1 MRLKPLYIAIV
12 YALIFSCNTLS
23 SKKLTVKIL
32 NENLKLDNGI
42 LFYNETPFDGVL
54 VAYSEAEKLKSKIEY
69 VNGKKHGYEKQWYR
83 NGDKLIERFY
93 KEGFK
98 TGIHKSWWADG
109 TKKFEYEFNEK
120 GEFHGIVKEW
130 YKSGQIFRDFNYA
143 EGKELGSQRMWKNDG
158 TLKANY
164 EVVNGERFGLIGL
177 KKCYTVTVDS
187 VEVK

>member
-1 MRLKPLYIAIV
+1 M
-12 YALIFSCNTLS
+12 
-23 SKKLTVKIL
+23 

-54 VAYSEAEKLKSKIEY
+54 VAYYEAEKLKSKIEY

-120 GEFHGIVKEW
+120 GEFHGVVKEW

-143 EGKELGSQRMWKNDG
+143 EGKELRSQRMWKNDG

>member
-1 MRLKPLYIAIV
+1 MPLFKTSPNNNTFLSVPY
-12 YALIFSCNTLS
+12 YKALSHDKDITF
-23 SKKLTVKIL
+23 
-32 NENLKLDNGI
+32 
-42 LFYNETPFDGVL
+42 TP
-54 VAYSEAEKLKSKIEY
+54 
-69 VNGKKHGYEKQWYR
+69 
-83 NGDKLIERFY
+83 RFY
-93 KEGFK
+93 AKDQLLLQTEYRTIGK
-98 TGIHKSWWADG
+98 NSKSNTD
-109 TKKFEYEFNEK
+109 FSIFNEK
-120 GEFHGIVKEW
+120 GEFHGVVKEW